1 MAPPKL
7 FQLSF
12 TSDRAPARKAR
23 PAIQTI
29 SRAVANMPAM
39 VPAISIGGGSLGARA
54 GIRKGVKKGIQD
66 MIFTTGA
73 SGVRRASWTT
83 MMGMT
88 RTIMMGPIRVWASRG
103 VSQKAPMAA
112 NSTAYIR

>member
-1 MAPPKL
+1 M
-7 FQLSF
+7 

-29 SRAVANMPAM
+29 RAAVANMPIR
-39 VPAISIGGGSLGARA
+39 VRTISTRGGSLGARA
-54 GIRKGVKKGIQD
+54 LIRKGVKKGIHD
-66 MIFTTGA
+66 RTLTTGA
-73 SGVRRASWTT
+73 SGLVRAICMTSMGTT
-83 MMGMT
+83 
-88 RTIMMGPIRVWASRG
+88 RIIMIGPIRVWASRG